1 MTAGRAER
9 GVAWTVVVG
18 GVPTSAWRSEVEAW
32 APRLVVPTES
42 PEAIPDLAREAVV
55 WLPPRAIVDASV
67 RAAIE
72 GFCAQQPGGVGTA
85 IWEAEH
91 GSGVV
96 PLGEHVVV
104 ASPGAARFGAE
115 GPVPGPGAKRTS
127 LPCRLRLKVPDR
139 VSEYMGAVNEES
151 TAAALVWGRSGGAR
165 PRWWVQSVRP
175 LVSLLSSFLR
185 STGPRR
191 RAFTVAFLE
200 SFVAS
205 AALAKRWELEFP
217 EEEPPA

>member
-9 GVAWTVVVG
+9 GLGWAVVVG
-18 GVPTSAWRSEVEAW
+18 GVPTSTWRADVEAW
-32 APRLVVPTES
+32 APQLVVPTES
-42 PEAIPDLAREAVV
+42 PQALPDLEREGVV
-55 WLPPRAIVDASV
+55 WLPPRAVVDESV
-67 RAAIE
+67 RDAIL
-72 GFCAQQPGGVGTA
+72 GFYARQPGGVGTA
-85 IWEAEH
+85 IWEADH

-96 PLGEHVVV
+96 PLGEHVLV

-115 GPVPGPGAKRTS
+115 GPVPLPGEKRTS
-127 LPCRLRLKVPDR
+127 LACRLRLNVPVR
-139 VSEYMGAVNEES
+139 ISEYMGAVNEES
-151 TAAALVWGRSGGAR
+151 TAAALAWGRSEDVA
-165 PRWWVQSVRP
+165 PRWWLQSVRP
-175 LVSLLSSFLR
+175 LVALLSSFLR